1 MNKPT
6 LKEQAH
12 GEIEKIFRILLPQN
26 GLSVREEQITLC
38 HAMLD
43 TLLKNNI
50 ALCDAGVGIG
60 KTYAYLTACILLKKF
75 APHGPAG
82 SQPVVI
88 STSSVALQDSII
100 EEYIPFLS
108 RIFLENRVISKP
120 IRAIVRKGKE
130 RFVCDARLSQRLEAV
145 KDINTA
151 NMSNEMFLSMMSAF
165 AQEESISISKNM
177 RKGAVMRM
185 KNGTFRLSQAPYGY
199 YLDEKGILIVQQE
212 ESKIVQRIF
221 GNFLSGMGIQEIAA
235 ELQKEH
241 IPKLNGEPIWSY
253 TGILYILTNERYI
266 GDELFQKRYTT
277 YRDLNEYADFID
289 NTRLIL
295 TILDSPMPVFSS
307 SVFRNIV
314 SRITVTHETL
324 RFQLVNGLELEEE
337 RISGG

>member
-130 RFVCDARLSQRLEAV
+130 RLFWL
-145 KDINTA
+145 
-151 NMSNEMFLSMMSAF
+151 
-165 AQEESISISKNM
+165 KN
-177 RKGAVMRM
+177 KCFF
-185 KNGTFRLSQAPYGY
+185 T
-199 YLDEKGILIVQQE
+199 
-212 ESKIVQRIF
+212 
-221 GNFLSGMGIQEIAA
+221 
-235 ELQKEH
+235 
-241 IPKLNGEPIWSY
+241 
-253 TGILYILTNERYI
+253 ILYVIRVERGSYDNSSFKLDLHI
-266 GDELFQKRYTT
+266 HNMLF
-277 YRDLNEYADFID
+277 AWCG
-289 NTRLIL
+289 
-295 TILDSPMPVFSS
+295 
-307 SVFRNIV
+307 SVFTWHKIMW
-314 SRITVTHETL
+314 
-324 RFQLVNGLELEEE
+324 
-337 RISGG
+337 

>member
-130 RFVCDARLSQRLEAV
+130 RFVCDYDEYEILACHQANKLIISNLARKIKFPL
-145 KDINTA
+145 
-151 NMSNEMFLSMMSAF
+151 
-165 AQEESISISKNM
+165 
-177 RKGAVMRM
+177 
-185 KNGTFRLSQAPYGY
+185 
-199 YLDEKGILIVQQE
+199 
-212 ESKIVQRIF
+212 SKIPLSIVDY
-221 GNFLSGMGIQEIAA
+221 GNTGCASIPLAICEHYSNKNTSQDSG
-235 ELQKEH
+235 K
-241 IPKLNGEPIWSY
+241 
-253 TGILYILTNERYI
+253 ILTCGFGIGLSLGIVGITVEPQNCFPVFRVKERY
-266 GDELFQKRYTT
+266 D
-277 YRDLNEYADFID
+277 D
-289 NTRLIL
+289 
-295 TILDSPMPVFSS
+295 
-307 SVFRNIV
+307 
-314 SRITVTHETL
+314 
-324 RFQLVNGLELEEE
+324 GLSFEDYK
-337 RISGG
+337 

>member
-60 KTYAYLTACILLKKF
+60 K
-75 APHGPAG
+75 
-82 SQPVVI
+82 
-88 STSSVALQDSII
+88 
-100 EEYIPFLS
+100 
-108 RIFLENRVISKP
+108 
-120 IRAIVRKGKE
+120 
-130 RFVCDARLSQRLEAV
+130 
-145 KDINTA
+145 
-151 NMSNEMFLSMMSAF
+151 
-165 AQEESISISKNM
+165 
-177 RKGAVMRM
+177 
-185 KNGTFRLSQAPYGY
+185 
-199 YLDEKGILIVQQE
+199 
-212 ESKIVQRIF
+212 
-221 GNFLSGMGIQEIAA
+221 
-235 ELQKEH
+235 
-241 IPKLNGEPIWSY
+241 
-253 TGILYILTNERYI
+253 
-266 GDELFQKRYTT
+266 T